1 MGMFEDIGKG
11 NVSTVLVGLG
21 VAMVAPTV
29 LPALASGL
37 RPLAKALVKGGV
49 TLYDAAREGVAEAG
63 EQLSDLVAE
72 TRAEMGNGVRRTTR
86 QEPDMANGEG
96 ETGEEE
102 SAAAGRTRRRRARS

>member
-11 NVSTVLVGLG
+11 NMTTVLVGLG

-49 TLYDAAREGVAEAG
+49 TLYDAAKEGIAEAG
-63 EQLSDLVAE
+63 EQVSDLVAE
-72 TRAEMGNGVRRTTR
+72 SRAEMGQGAGHETTVV
-86 QEPDMANGEG
+86 
-96 ETGEEE
+96 GEEDE
-102 SAAAGRTRRRRARS
+102 EDIAETSRSRRRRGRS

>member
-63 EQLSDLVAE
+63 EQLSDLLAE
-72 TRAEMGNGVRRTTR
+72 TRAEMGVRR
-86 QEPDMANGEG
+86 PVAH
-96 ETGEEE
+96 
-102 SAAAGRTRRRRARS
+102 AAGVPVRKPTKARFQAPPFY